1 MGKLSDLFEGSK
13 SHPFVTIAA
22 SLLAPTV
29 VPLLRSAA
37 KPLAKA
43 IVKAGFLAYRSVEEH
58 VAEATEEFHDLVAEV
73 EAEMDEPTGVPP
85 TASRPTGD
93 PSTG

>member
-1 MGKLSDLFEGSK
+1 MGKLDDLFEGSK
-13 SHPFVTIAA
+13 SHPFVMIAA

-29 VPLLRSAA
+29 VPILRSAA

-43 IVKAGFLAYRSVEEH
+43 LVKSGFLAYRSVQEH
-58 VAEATEEFHDLVAEV
+58 VAEATEEFHDLLAEV
-73 EAEMDEPTGVPP
+73 EAETKESNKAQS
-85 TASRPTGD
+85 TASRSPSD

>member
-1 MGKLSDLFEGSK
+1 MGKLNDLFESST
-13 SHPFVTIAA
+13 SHPFVMIAA

-29 VPLLRSAA
+29 VPIIASAA

-43 IVKAGFLAYRSVEEH
+43 IVKTGFLAYRSVEER

-73 EAEMDEPTGVPP
+73 EVEMKESTNLRPS
-85 TASRPTGD
+85 ASQSTND
-93 PSTG
+93 HSTG